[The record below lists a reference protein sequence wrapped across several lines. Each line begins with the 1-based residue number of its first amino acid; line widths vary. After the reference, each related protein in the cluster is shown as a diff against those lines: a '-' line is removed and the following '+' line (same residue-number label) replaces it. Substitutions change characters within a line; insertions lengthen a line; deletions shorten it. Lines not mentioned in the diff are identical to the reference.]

1 MPERDPPPSAPPP
14 DQAAYG
20 WQSDLPT
27 FYGTQPRVVRG
38 RLQDFIRDAGT
49 EQVRAWEASIPW
61 LQRECREL
69 VDAYDA
75 ARTYTAILEYELPRE
90 SRRPDVIIL
99 ENGVVVVLE
108 LKGKEAPSQA
118 DIDQVFCYARDLR
131 SYHAECADR
140 PVHAVLVPTRSGR
153 GGRGSGGGGGR
164 GSEAGGAARGDATP
178 RTIDGVTIVGP
189 EGVDRFLLE
198 CTRVPAATPLTPE
211 AFLRRDA
218 YAPLPS
224 LVRAARDLFTREPLP
239 RIKRARAATEPAV
252 NRVTAI
258 AHQAAATSTRHLV
271 LLTGVPGAGKTLVG
285 LQLVHAG
292 FLDDLALPRAG
303 GDKPSAPA
311 VFLSGNGPLVQ
322 VLQDALKDAG
332 GGGKVFVR
340 GVKDYVKYY
349 SQRRRS
355 IPPEHLLVF
364 DEAQRA
370 WDAEQV
376 GRKHPGANG
385 SGAGR
390 TRAAGATSGS
400 PGADKSEPEHF
411 TEFAE
416 RIPGWCVVVGLVG
429 TGQEIHAG
437 EEGGLVQWRR
447 AIEDSPNPSAW
458 TVHGPPALRDVFDG
472 SRVVTDWNAALSLDT
487 GIRYHVARQLPDFVE
502 ALLERGASAEAASL
516 AEELYAG
523 GHRIYVTRDL
533 EAAKQHARDRYS
545 NAPEARYGLLASS
558 KDKDL
563 PRFGVDNTYQTTKRL
578 RVGRWYNAPQDDPE
592 SCCRLDTVA
601 TEFSAQGLEL
611 DLAIVAWGSDYVRR
625 DGSWSIER
633 AGKTMFAKD
642 PQRLRQNVYRV
653 LLTRGRDGTVVFVP
667 KDGWFDETADFLSQA
682 GVRTLNSSQ
691 A

>member
-1 MPERDPPPSAPPP
+1 VPEHTPPP
-14 DQAAYG
+14 DNAHRAAAPDQASYG
-20 WQSDLPT
+20 WQSDLPK
-27 FYGTQPRVVRG
+27 FYDAPPRVVRG
-38 RLQDFIRDAGT
+38 RLKDFIPDAGA
-49 EQVRAWEASIPW
+49 EQIRAWDASIPW

-69 VDAYDA
+69 VAAYA
-75 ARTYTAILEYELPRE
+75 PANTYTAILEYELPRE

-108 LKGKEAPSQA
+108 LKGKDAPSQA

-140 PVHAVLVPTRSGR
+140 PVHAVLVPTR
-153 GGRGSGGGGGR
+153 
-164 GSEAGGAARGDATP
+164 AD
-178 RTIDGVTIVGP
+178 RTHRTLDGVHVVGP
-189 EGVDRFLLE
+189 EGVDRLLLE
-198 CTRVPAATPLTPE
+198 CTRVPASSPLTPE

-224 LVRAARDLFTREPLP
+224 LVRAARDLFAREPLP

-252 NRVTAI
+252 NRVTEI
-258 AHQAAATSTRHLV
+258 SHRAAATSTRHLV

-292 FLDDLALPRAG
+292 FLDDLAIARAG

-322 VLQDALKDAG
+322 VLQDALKEAG

-340 GVKDYVKYY
+340 DVKNYVKHY
-349 SQRRRS
+349 SQRKSS

-376 GRKHPGANG
+376 GRKHPG
-385 SGAGR
+385 SRGR
-390 TRAAGATSGS
+390 TEDR
-400 PGADKSEPEHF
+400 SEPEHF
-411 TEFAE
+411 IEFAE

-447 AIEDSPNPSAW
+447 AIEGSPNPSAW
-458 TVHGPPALRDVFDG
+458 TVHGPPALRAVFEQ
-472 SRVVTDWNAALSLDT
+472 SRVTTDWSPALSLDT
-487 GIRYHVARQLPDFVE
+487 EIRYHLAPRLRDFVE
-502 ALLERGASAEAASL
+502 ALLERGSSAEAALL

-533 EAAKQHARDRYS
+533 EAAKRHARERY
-545 NAPEARYGLLASS
+545 NNTADARYGLLASS

-563 PRFGVDNTYQTTKRL
+563 PRFGVDNTFQTTKRL

-625 DGSWSIER
+625 DGHWSIER
-633 AGKTMFAKD
+633 SGKTRFAKD
-642 PQRLRQNVYRV
+642 PLRLRQNVYRV
-653 LLTRGRDGTVVFVP
+653 LLTRGRDGTVLFVP
-667 KDGWFDETADFLSQA
+667 PDAWFDETFLFLGNSGIRPLA
-682 GVRTLNSSQ
+682 G
-691 A
+691 

>member
-1 MPERDPPPSAPPP
+1 VSTKDTEP

-27 FYGTQPRVVRG
+27 FYGTQPRVVRVK
-38 RLQDFIRDAGT
+38 LEDFIPDAGT
-49 EQVRAWEASIPW
+49 EQIRAWDASIPW

-69 VDAYDA
+69 VDAYA
-75 ARTYTAILEYELPRE
+75 PANTYTAILEYELPRE

-108 LKGKEAPSQA
+108 LKGKDAPSQA

-140 PVHAVLVPTRSGR
+140 PVHAVLVPTRADR
-153 GGRGSGGGGGR
+153 
-164 GSEAGGAARGDATP
+164 TP
-178 RTIDGVTIVGP
+178 RTLDGVHVVGP
-189 EGVDRFLLE
+189 GGVDRLLLE
-198 CTRVPAATPLTPE
+198 CTKVPASSPLTPE

-224 LVRAARDLFTREPLP
+224 LVRAARDLFAREALP

-252 NRVTAI
+252 NRVIEI
-258 AHQAAATSTRHLV
+258 AHRAAATSTRHLV

-292 FLDDLALPRAG
+292 FLDDLAIPRAG

-322 VLQDALKDAG
+322 VLQDALKEAG

-340 GVKDYVKYY
+340 DVKNYVKHY
-349 SQRRRS
+349 SQRKSS

-376 GRKHPGANG
+376 GRKHTG
-385 SGAGR
+385 SRGQTEDR
-390 TRAAGATSGS
+390 
-400 PGADKSEPEHF
+400 SEPEHF
-411 TEFAE
+411 IEFAE

-429 TGQEIHAG
+429 TGQEIHTG

-447 AIEDSPNPSAW
+447 AIEGSPNPSAW
-458 TVHGPPALRDVFDG
+458 TVHGPPALRDVFEQ
-472 SRVVTDWNAALSLDT
+472 SRVTTDWSPALSLDT
-487 GIRYHVARQLPDFVE
+487 EIRYHLAPRLRDFVE
-502 ALLERGASAEAASL
+502 ALLERGSSAEAALL
-516 AEELYAG
+516 AEELYKG

-533 EAAKQHARDRYS
+533 EAAKRHARERYS
-545 NAPEARYGLLASS
+545 NTADARYGLLASS

-578 RVGRWYNAPQDDPE
+578 RVGRWYNAPQNDAE

-625 DGSWSIER
+625 HGRWSIER
-633 AGKTMFAKD
+633 SGKTRFARD
-642 PQRLRQNVYRV
+642 PLRLRQNVYRV

-667 KDGWFDETADFLSQA
+667 ADAWFDETFEFLREARIRILAD
-682 GVRTLNSSQ
+682 
-691 A
+691 